1 MGVITMV
8 GQVILALAILITLH
22 ELGHFWAAR
31 FFGIRVEKFFLFF
44 DAWGL
49 KLFSFKKGET
59 EYGIGWLPLGGYVKI
74 AGMVDESLDKEQMN
88 TPAQP
93 WEFRSKPAWQRL
105 IVMLGGVT
113 VNAILGILIMA
124 FSLSFYGDKYMPN
137 DNLLYGVH
145 AMPLGKKIG
154 FMDGDKIVTVNGHKI
169 EKFKEVLNP
178 EVLLKTGSTYVVN
191 RNGTEISIIVPN
203 NFADLYTKLGK
214 DSGFL
219 EERVKFKLGQISPG
233 SPADK
238 AELKKGDFILA
249 IDNKPVNF
257 FHELKPKLIPNKKQS
272 LLILRGNDTLQ
283 KTVQL
288 GKEPILGFSA
298 DLYEFESLAKT
309 QDYNLAQA
317 FPEGLKRSKELI
329 ATQLVAFGKMFKGEM
344 DPRKS
349 LAGPIQIGKLF
360 GETWD
365 WERFWGFTAMI
376 SIVLAFMN
384 LLPIPALDGGHVV
397 FLLIEMII
405 RRPLPEKFM
414 YVMQVIGMVILLS
427 LMVFIFGNDIF
438 QTWFSK

>member
-1 MGVITMV
+1 MGVLTMV

-31 FFGIRVEKFFLFF
+31 AFGIRVEKFFLFF

-49 KLFSFKKGET
+49 KLFSFKKGDT

-74 AGMVDESLDKEQMN
+74 AGMVDESLDKEQLN
-88 TPAQP
+88 TPPQS

-113 VNAILGILIMA
+113 VNAILGILIM
-124 FSLSFYGDKYMPN
+124 SLSLVYYGDQYMPN
-137 DNLLYGVH
+137 ANVKYGIH
-145 AMPLGKKIG
+145 ALPLGKKVG
-154 FMDGDKIVTVNGHKI
+154 FVDGDKIVTVNGKTI
-169 EKFKEVLNP
+169 EKFNEALNP
-178 EVLLKTGSTYVVN
+178 DALLKSGSQYVVT
-191 RNGTEISIIVPN
+191 RNGEQVTITLPD

-214 DSGFL
+214 DSGFIT
-219 EERVKFKLGQISPG
+219 ERMKFKLGNIGPN
-233 SPADK
+233 SPASK
-238 AELKKGDFILA
+238 ADLRKGDFILS
-249 IDNKPVNF
+249 IDKKPVTY
-257 FHELKPKLIPNKKQS
+257 FHEIRESLKINTTQEFV
-272 LLILRGNDTLQ
+272 IHRGADTLIKQ
-283 KTVQL
+283 VAIE
-288 GKEPILGFSA
+288 KEPVVGFNP
-298 DLYEFESLAKT
+298 DLYEYASLAKT
-309 QDYNLAQA
+309 EHYSLIKAV
-317 FPEGLKRSKELI
+317 PEGANRSKELI
-329 ATQLVAFGKMFKGEM
+329 ATQMVAFGKMFKGEM

-365 WERFWGFTAMI
+365 WYRFWGFTAMI

-397 FLLIEMII
+397 FLLIEMVI

-414 YVMQVIGMVILLS
+414 YVMQMIGMFILLA